1 MKPEK
6 TGAIYNENIVN
17 AKGKKFS
24 NIFYQDRYY
33 EISIQTSIFTF

>member
-17 AKGKKFS
+17 VKGKKFQ
-24 NIFYQDRYY
+24 IF
-33 EISIQTSIFTF
+33 SIRIDIM

>member
-17 AKGKKFS
+17 VKGKKFS
-24 NIFYQDRYY
+24 NISTR
-33 EISIQTSIFTF
+33 INIMK